1 MKEPALPLQEA
12 VVTALR
18 SNTAVDA
25 LVAKRVYDFVPG
37 TEPGNTAKFPCISF
51 GESSSRPYEESDCI
65 DSTEHSFTIYCWSR
79 TAGYPECKRMAAA
92 VRAALHDADL
102 TVTGFS
108 LVLMQWES
116 TDFRRDDDGSNV
128 AALSFRALLDPV

>member
-1 MKEPALPLQEA
+1 MSEPALAIQEA
-12 VVTALR
+12 VITALR
-18 SNTAVDA
+18 SSAAVDT

-37 TEPGNTAKFPCISF
+37 TEPGSTAKFPCISF
-51 GESSSRPYEESDCI
+51 GEASSRPAEESDCI
-65 DSTEHSFTIYCWSR
+65 DGTEHSFTIYCWSR

-92 VRAALHDADL
+92 VRSALHDADL
-102 TVTGFS
+102 PVTDFD
-108 LVLMQWES
+108 LVDLRWES